1 MLRNAV
7 ELPAVSHLT
16 EYVRRF
22 VDSEVA
28 LAQAVTTPVL
38 VWEAGLFEDGD
49 WTHPP
54 AQLPTADNPVVFLLR
69 KTDARPNPFEAGISL
84 GRASVN
90 DVVLAHKSISRFHA
104 YFQHE
109 AQSARWALADA
120 ASRNGTQADG
130 VPLKPNIPA
139 APGRRPR
146 PHVSFLRGLRAV
158 AEEAR
163 RDRVRPPATTVDSTT
178 LAHFAAASPSKR

>member
-1 MLRNAV
+1 MLRTV
-7 ELPAVSHLT
+7 ELATVSHLT

-22 VDSEVA
+22 VDAEDE

-38 VWEAGLFEDGD
+38 VWEAGLFEDSE

-54 AQLPTADNPVVFLLR
+54 QQVPTADNPVVFLLR
-69 KTDARPNPFEAGISL
+69 KTDARPNPFEGGISL

-90 DVVLAHKSISRFHA
+90 DLVLPHKSISRFHA

-109 AQSARWALADA
+109 TTSARWAVADA

-130 VPLKPNIPA
+130 LLLKPNVPA
-139 APGRRPR
+139 VLGSAHRLRIGDLDLT
-146 PHVSFLRGLRAV
+146 FLSSEGF
-158 AEEAR
+158 
-163 RDRVRPPATTVDSTT
+163 VRWLKKVVETV
-178 LAHFAAASPSKR
+178 

>member
-1 MLRNAV
+1 V
-7 ELPAVSHLT
+7 ELPTVSHLT

-22 VDSEVA
+22 VDGEDA

-38 VWEAGLFEDGD
+38 VWEAGVFEDSE

-54 AQLPTADNPVVFLLR
+54 QQVPTADNPVVFLLR
-69 KTDARPNPFEAGISL
+69 KTDARPNPFEGGISL

-90 DVVLAHKSISRFHA
+90 DLVLPHKSISRFHA

-109 AQSARWALADA
+109 ATSARWAVADA

-130 VPLKPNIPA
+130 LLLKPNVPA
-139 APGRRPR
+139 VLASAHRLRLGDLDLT
-146 PHVSFLRGLRAV
+146 FLTSEGF
-158 AEEAR
+158 
-163 RDRVRPPATTVDSTT
+163 VRWLKKVVETV
-178 LAHFAAASPSKR
+178 

>member
-1 MLRNAV
+1 MLRTV
-7 ELPAVSHLT
+7 ELATVSHLT

-22 VDSEVA
+22 VDAEDE

-38 VWEAGLFEDGD
+38 VWEAGLFEDSE

-54 AQLPTADNPVVFLLR
+54 QQVPTADNPVVFLLR
-69 KTDARPNPFEAGISL
+69 KTDARPNPFEGGISL

-90 DVVLAHKSISRFHA
+90 DLVLPHKSISRFHA

-109 AQSARWALADA
+109 TTSARWAVADA

-130 VPLKPNIPA
+130 LLLKPNVPA
-139 APGRRPR
+139 VLGSAHRLRIGDLDLT
-146 PHVSFLRGLRAV
+146 FLSS
-158 AEEAR
+158 EAF
-163 RDRVRPPATTVDSTT
+163 VRWLKKVVETV
-178 LAHFAAASPSKR
+178 

>member
-1 MLRNAV
+1 MLGDAV
-7 ELPAVSHLT
+7 ELPTVAHLT

-22 VDSEVA
+22 VDSEDA
-28 LAQAVTTPVL
+28 LAEALTSPVL

-54 AQLPTADNPVVFLLR
+54 QEIPTADNPVVFLLR
-69 KTDARPNPFEAGISL
+69 KTDARPNPYEGGISL

-90 DVVLAHKSISRFHA
+90 DVVLPHKSISRFHA

-109 AQSARWALADA
+109 TTSAQWALADA

-130 VPLKPNIPA
+130 MPLKPNVPA
-139 APGRRPR
+139 VLAGAHRLR
-146 PHVSFLRGLRAV
+146 VGDLDLTFLSS
-158 AEEAR
+158 EAF
-163 RDRVRPPATTVDSTT
+163 VRWLKKLVETV
-178 LAHFAAASPSKR
+178 